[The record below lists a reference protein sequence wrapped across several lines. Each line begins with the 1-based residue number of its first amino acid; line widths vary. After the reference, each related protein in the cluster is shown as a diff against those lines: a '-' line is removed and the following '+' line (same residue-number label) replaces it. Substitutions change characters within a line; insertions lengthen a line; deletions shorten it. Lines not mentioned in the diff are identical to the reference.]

1 MTPMQK
7 KVEKLEQEMKYVK
20 KVAGNTKVVNKRISL
35 MFNWLAINLTD
46 EQKDSLGKF
55 ILTEEELKG

>member
-20 KVAGNTKVVNKRISL
+20 KVADTTKVINEKIEL
-35 MFNWLAINLTD
+35 MFNWLVLN
-46 EQKDSLGKF
+46 
-55 ILTEEELKG
+55 LTEEQKADLANFVNIQD

>member
-20 KVAGNTKVVNKRISL
+20 KVADTTRVINEKIEL
-35 MFNWLAINLTD
+35 MFNWLVLN
-46 EQKDSLGKF
+46 
-55 ILTEEELKG
+55 LTEEQKADLANFVNIQD